1 MAPPPF
7 TKDNLSPREN
17 KGTSPVTK
25 STWGRTQASWLP
37 AQASCLTSSISQIME
52 LNGKVALG
60 SGCQDRAS
68 TPRRGYTRTL
78 CASAHRTTHTW
89 GTGNLGSLYS
99 PHTPADQT
107 SLGSSCLPPT
117 LGGRGSPSWMLT
129 LPASCLPVVC
139 GGGWVCAL
147 LGLGWG
153 NHPGLQWGA

>member
-1 MAPPPF
+1 MSPPPF
-7 TKDNLSPREN
+7 TRDNVSPRED

-37 AQASCLTSSISQIME
+37 AQAPCLTSSISQIVE
-52 LNGKVALG
+52 PSGKVALG

-68 TPRRGYTRTL
+68 TPRRGYTHTL
-78 CASAHRTTHTW
+78 HVSAHRTTHTW
-89 GTGNLGSLYS
+89 GTGNLGSLCF

-117 LGGRGSPSWMLT
+117 SGVRGSPSWMLT
-129 LPASCLPVVC
+129 LPASCLPVIC
-139 GGGWVCAL
+139 GGGMCAL